1 MSEDSAPKLRLKP
14 KLAADPASAS
24 PSPAPAAAPA
34 PEPAPSAPA
43 PEAAAEA
50 KSVRLKPRLSSTPP
64 VQVAAPA
71 PETAAESPAPAA
83 PAPAAPA
90 PAEAEKPAVKFSLR
104 PKAAAADP
112 APVAAPAPDAPAP
125 AADAES
131 EPPMLEAQTD
141 TGADGEPAEITA
153 IQMASGAPFPPPTT
167 VKFPTPPGLV
177 RNLADAEKI
186 AKTGKRPGFTR
197 PGAGKRMLVM
207 AGGVVAVMLVLAG
220 VFFAYLKFTA
230 PPPPPPPRP
239 RPVVQPVKPPE
250 PPVVEKP
257 ATPAVVETPKPEPV
271 EAPPPPP
278 PPVASG
284 AFKAWVENLRISG
297 LRSGANPRVFIGG
310 TSYAPGDLVNPQLG
324 ITFVGYDSE
333 TRKIIFKDA
342 NGAKVERRD

>member
-24 PSPAPAAAPA
+24 PSPAPVGAPA

-43 PEAAAEA
+43 PADAADS
-50 KSVRLKPRLSSTPP
+50 KTVRLKPRLSSTPP
-64 VQVAAPA
+64 VQVATPAPA
-71 PETAAESPAPAA
+71 PAAESPAPAV
-83 PAPAAPA
+83 PATPA

-104 PKAAAADP
+104 PKAAEP
-112 APVAAPAPDAPAP
+112 APAGAPAPEAP

-131 EPPMLEAQTD
+131 EPPVLEAQTD
-141 TGADGEPAEITA
+141 TGAEGEPAEITA

-177 RNLADAEKI
+177 RNLAAAEKI
-186 AKTGKRPGFTR
+186 AKTGKRPGFSR
-197 PGAGKRMLVM
+197 PGAGKRMLVL
-207 AGGVVAVMLVLAG
+207 AGGVVAVMLVLGG

-257 ATPAVVETPKPEPV
+257 VVPAVVETPKPEPV

-278 PPVASG
+278 PPPVASV
-284 AFKAWVENLRISG
+284 AFKVWVENLRISG

-324 ITFVGYDSE
+324 ITFAGYDSE
-333 TRKIIFKDA
+333 TRLITFKDA